1 MMLKMC
7 FFNECLSSLTLQD
20 NNASY
25 TYNRFLEYYSRV
37 QDYCISLFSDVHS
50 LIISLINR

>member
-20 NNASY
+20 NNVSH
-25 TYNRFLEYYSRV
+25 TYNRCLEYSSRV
-37 QDYCISLFSDVHS
+37 QDCCISLFSEVHS
-50 LIISLINR
+50 LYYYSYS

>member
-7 FFNECLSSLTLQD
+7 FVDECLSSLTLQD

-25 TYNRFLEYYSRV
+25 TYNRCLEYYSRV

-50 LIISLINR
+50 INCCSYQ